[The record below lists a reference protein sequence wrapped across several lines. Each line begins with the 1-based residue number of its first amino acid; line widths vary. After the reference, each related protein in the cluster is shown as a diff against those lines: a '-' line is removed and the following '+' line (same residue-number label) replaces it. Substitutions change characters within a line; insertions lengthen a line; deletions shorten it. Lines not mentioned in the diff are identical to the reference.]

1 MRGCPS
7 GVHDRLAR
15 RAEGWTRG
23 AAAVTLAVILVA
35 TMVVLLARP
44 YPSPALTA
52 PTVPSVPTPTV
63 TVPAVTVPPVTVPTS
78 PPVTVTPPK
87 PPPVTMPVQAPAIH
101 TPTVATPSVPGA
113 TSPTRVPSVG
123 TGLRP
128 NVPAAQGIA
137 GAPGRSASSQA
148 STSSGAT
155 SSSSSLSAGSST
167 AGSPMAVR
175 STGASRDR
183 HGRPAGSGA
192 ARRHKR
198 PLLSDRR
205 LRRLVSLLKGCL
217 PSLFPR
223 QSNVLILRTG
233 LGLKHAYSR
242 RQVARILHV
251 TLQQEGKAERQA
263 VSGLRRASA
272 GGRCVSAQSSVP
284 KAVARTVSLLAST
297 NELGPTGNTTPG
309 AVPGGSSARRQILE
323 SQPRRCPPELGW
335 RRVFQSPAKERL
347 DQPTAARRA
356 RLAGARA
363 ARCGRADGAV
373 VHRRSASSRSRD
385 SSSRSSPRTAATS
398 ASVRVS
404 QGRATSARSR
414 LVRPSGWVGCPE
426 RRRRASA
433 APPSRHRQLGAGA
446 PSASARRPP
455 PGTD

>member
-63 TVPAVTVPPVTVPTS
+63 TVPAVTVPPVTVPTP

-123 TGLRP
+123 HGSGANL
-128 NVPAAQGIA
+128 PAASGIA
-137 GAPGRSASSQA
+137 GSLGQSASSQA

-175 STGASRDR
+175 STGAARDR
-183 HGRPAGSGA
+183 RGRPAGSGA

-205 LRRLVSLLKGCL
+205 LRRLVSRLKGCL
-217 PSLFPR
+217 PSLAPR
-223 QSNVLILRTG
+223 QSNVLVLRTG

-263 VSGLRRASA
+263 VSGLQSASA

-297 NELGPTGNTTPG
+297 NDLGPTGNTSPG
-309 AVPGGSSARRQILE
+309 AFPGALSPPANPRVPATAVPTRT
-323 SQPRRCPPELGW
+323 
-335 RRVFQSPAKERL
+335 RV
-347 DQPTAARRA
+347 AAG
-356 RLAGARA
+356 L
-363 ARCGRADGAV
+363 
-373 VHRRSASSRSRD
+373 
-385 SSSRSSPRTAATS
+385 PI
-398 ASVRVS
+398 
-404 QGRATSARSR
+404 
-414 LVRPSGWVGCPE
+414 PS
-426 RRRRASA
+426 
-433 APPSRHRQLGAGA
+433 
-446 PSASARRPP
+446 
-455 PGTD
+455 